1 MEQEDKKQLNLVV
14 DNRIG
19 NWIEDTRRVYSV
31 SLPQGLE
38 KTRIQMIRLMD
49 FPQFKYLNVEAVNIT
64 DEEQFILGCA
74 ANDVLD
80 VQRYWWEEVF
90 GKFNFFLQNFFS

>member
-31 SLPQGLE
+31 SLPQGLD

-49 FPQFKYLNVEAVNIT
+49 FPQYKYLNVEAVNIT

-80 VQRYWWEEVF
+80 VQRYWWGF
-90 GKFNFFLQNFFS
+90 LMRNFWKI

>member
-31 SLPQGLE
+31 SLPQGLD

-49 FPQFKYLNVEAVNIT
+49 FPQYKYLNVEAVNIT

-80 VQRYWWEEVF
+80 VQRYWWGF
-90 GKFNFFLQNFFS
+90 